1 MSILGKQLA
10 VMGLL
15 VDNRYKNAPQLQEIL
30 TEHGAI
36 IRCRT
41 GVSEENGRN
50 GLITLLLIDAAKRE
64 EFGWQNQKDTANG
77 KKLYPICSVNHN
89 RRD

>member
-50 GLITLLLIDAAKRE
+50 GLITLSLEAEAKMIGNLEQELTQLDGVIVRTVY
-64 EFGWQNQKDTANG
+64 F
-77 KKLYPICSVNHN
+77 
-89 RRD
+89 

>member
-50 GLITLLLIDAAKRE
+50 GLITLSLEAEAKMIGNLE
-64 EFGWQNQKDTANG
+64 QELTQLDGVIVKTVYF
-77 KKLYPICSVNHN
+77 
-89 RRD
+89 